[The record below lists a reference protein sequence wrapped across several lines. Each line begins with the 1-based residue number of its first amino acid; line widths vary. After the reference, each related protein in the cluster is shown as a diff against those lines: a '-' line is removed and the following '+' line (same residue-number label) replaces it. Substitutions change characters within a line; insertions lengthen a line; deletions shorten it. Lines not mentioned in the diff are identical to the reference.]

1 MAENETIKEPVE
13 IELSPET
20 DETSEIVETNE
31 APHPTEPTKG
41 QKFLAGV
48 KEWFRKFT
56 VKLKHKTHMIPLVVV
71 LIASLIYL
79 CSLNTLSIALDD
91 IRGIDSAGIC
101 MFVNTLVSI
110 LVLLVFLNAFPKRK
124 KTNIVML
131 VGVFVLLAL
140 LLALDIVFYFKVV
153 NFAKDSASKVFMT
166 LDEYYADHPMIM
178 PALDKVIVHAV
189 FVGISILALA
199 FLPLYKMGINK
210 INTRKVVA
218 ENEIK
223 EEIDTSAEV

>member
-1 MAENETIKEPVE
+1 MAEFETVTESGQVELEPE
-13 IELSPET
+13 ILESPENG
-20 DETSEIVETNE
+20 SLPQP
-31 APHPTEPTKG
+31 AEPSKG

-48 KEWFRKFT
+48 KEWLRKFT
-56 VKLKHKTHMIPLVVV
+56 VKLKHKTHMIPLVIV
-71 LIASLIYL
+71 LISSLVYL
-79 CSLNTLSIALDD
+79 CSLNTLSIALND
-91 IRGIDSAGIC
+91 IQGIDSAGIC

-124 KTNIVML
+124 KPNIVML
-131 VGVFVLLAL
+131 VGVFVLLGL
-140 LLALDIVFYFKVV
+140 LLALDLVFYFKVV
-153 NFAKDSASKVFMT
+153 NFAEMSAKKVFMT
-166 LDEYYADHPMIM
+166 LDEYYAEHPMII
-178 PALDKVIVHAV
+178 PALNKVILHVI

-210 INTRKVVA
+210 INTRKVLA